1 MDKSTNANNI
11 DNKNSNDLPD
21 DDDDDDDNDDDDE
34 NNNVDCFP

>member
-11 DNKNSNDLPD
+11 DNKNTNDLPD
-21 DDDDDDDNDDDDE
+21 NDDDDNDDDDE